1 MFIAITL
8 IVLSTASLIYLVPAT
23 IRNTLE
29 LLGETTNDHD

>member
-1 MFIAITL
+1 MIIAIIF